1 MTESWLHFLT
11 KATPFSAHTGC
22 LLRAPGDPHP
32 PLDFWA
38 RDVVSETRVLRWL
51 WAGPARCWT
60 CMCRSDS
67 GLLGA
72 LLYVEVLSHFESFE
86 GEAAARNELAKP
98 SR

>member
-38 RDVVSETRVLRWL
+38 RDVVSETRVLPV
-51 WAGPARCWT
+51 AGLVC
-60 CMCRSDS
+60 
-67 GLLGA
+67 
-72 LLYVEVLSHFESFE
+72 
-86 GEAAARNELAKP
+86 AARTPGSLELFFTWKF
-98 SR
+98 